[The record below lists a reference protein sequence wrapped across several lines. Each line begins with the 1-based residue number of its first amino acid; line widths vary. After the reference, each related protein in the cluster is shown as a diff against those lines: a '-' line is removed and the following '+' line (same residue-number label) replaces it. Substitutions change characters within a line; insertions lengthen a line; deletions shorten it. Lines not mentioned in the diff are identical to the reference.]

1 LNDDEQQAWR
11 AFIDAIRLFTSEIER
26 ELQRDSG
33 LNHAYYQILVTLSE
47 TPGRTMRMSD
57 LAELTLTSRSRL
69 SHAVARLEEAG
80 WVERRS
86 CPSDKRG
93 SFAFLTDM
101 GMAVLED
108 AARGHVE
115 AVRRN
120 LFDVLSPC
128 QVQQLG
134 EISGVLR
141 DALRAGSLTRCR
153 EVASTVATTAVA
165 AVGAGPADLGA
176 ETVAAVG
183 ADPGAEAVPGQSLV
197 DSTS

>member
-1 LNDDEQQAWR
+1 
-11 AFIDAIRLFTSEIER
+11 
-26 ELQRDSG
+26 
-33 LNHAYYQILVTLSE
+33 
-47 TPGRTMRMSD
+47 MSD
-57 LAELTLTSRSRL
+57 LAALTLTSRSRL

-93 SFAFLTDM
+93 SFAVMTAA
-101 GMAVLED
+101 GYGILET

-134 EISGVLR
+134 EISEVLR
-141 DALRAGSLTRCR
+141 DALRAGSVARCR
-153 EVASTVATTAVA
+153 ETDSADGEVDVDRSLA
-165 AVGAGPADLGA
+165 AVPL
-176 ETVAAVG
+176 
-183 ADPGAEAVPGQSLV
+183 L
-197 DSTS
+197 